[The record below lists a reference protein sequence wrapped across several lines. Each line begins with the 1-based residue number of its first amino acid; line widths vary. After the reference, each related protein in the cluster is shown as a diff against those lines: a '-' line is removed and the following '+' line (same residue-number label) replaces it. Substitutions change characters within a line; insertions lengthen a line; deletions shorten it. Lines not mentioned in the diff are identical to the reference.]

1 MFQLHKASQK
11 KRKKKER
18 IKEQRN
24 NLKIGNKVA
33 NFKLNIEERD
43 FFCIHFCE
51 GGRFDPSQQHVNKA
65 WVVYCIILFPAQLMR
80 VSMSLSSKHWVAPIH
95 SLVHRRSS
103 QSSVAGVSFSQK
115 LPKYEAIFYCLVKR
129 TFTKKFKTL
138 WSRCRKD
145 ECADRSCLCGI
156 LFSLYLHYSSPWWVL
171 KLKALE
177 PRAVELIYKAK
188 TLTCKM
194 ILSNMKVFYCKF
206 GYL

>member
-18 IKEQRN
+18 IKEQRY

-51 GGRFDPSQQHVNKA
+51 GGRFDPSHVNKA
-65 WVVYCIILFPAQLMR
+65 WVVYCIILFPAQFMR
-80 VSMSLSSKHWVAPIH
+80 VSMSWSSKHWDRAH
-95 SLVHRRSS
+95 SFISTPAFF
-103 QSSVAGVSFSQK
+103 SVQRGWSLFFSQK
-115 LPKYEAIFYCLVKR
+115 LPKFEAIFYCLVKR

-145 ECADRSCLCGI
+145 ECADRSCMCGI

-171 KLKALE
+171 KLKALK

-194 ILSNMKVFYCKF
+194 ILSNMKIFYCKF

>member
-1 MFQLHKASQK
+1 M
-11 KRKKKER
+11 
-18 IKEQRN
+18 
-24 NLKIGNKVA
+24 NKVWVLHHPFSRA
-33 NFKLNIEERD
+33 
-43 FFCIHFCE
+43 
-51 GGRFDPSQQHVNKA
+51 FDAREHVL
-65 WVVYCIILFPAQLMR
+65 IIKTLKSRPF
-80 VSMSLSSKHWVAPIH
+80 IH

-171 KLKALE
+171 KLKALK

-194 ILSNMKVFYCKF
+194 IFYFFLNLDICSIFSLDVVPWRISSLIDSDSLFVFFPFFPVKLWLCFYLPNFVFKSKFSSSERLSLFI
-206 GYL
+206 

>member
-18 IKEQRN
+18 IKEERN

-43 FFCIHFCE
+43 YFCE
-51 GGRFDPSQQHVNKA
+51 GGSTPSQHVNKVWLA
-65 WVVYCIILFPAQLMR
+65 YCIIFFPRNWCAWACLDHQNIEI
-80 VSMSLSSKHWVAPIH
+80 APIH

-171 KLKALE
+171 KLKALK

-194 ILSNMKVFYCKF
+194 ILSNMKIFYCKF

>member
-18 IKEQRN
+18 IKEERN

-43 FFCIHFCE
+43 YFCE
-51 GGRFDPSQQHVNKA
+51 GGSTPSQHVNKVWLA
-65 WVVYCIILFPAQLMR
+65 YCIIFFPRNWCAWACLDHQNIEI
-80 VSMSLSSKHWVAPIH
+80 APIH

-145 ECADRSCLCGI
+145 ECADRSCIC
-156 LFSLYLHYSSPWWVL
+156 
-171 KLKALE
+171 A
-177 PRAVELIYKAK
+177 A
-188 TLTCKM
+188 
-194 ILSNMKVFYCKF
+194 YCLVYIFTTVHPGEFWNWKHWNHVQWN
-206 GYL
+206 